1 MLTKPRIFLCLCVL
15 VLPRVQAADSACV
28 PQACL
33 QVEDPLERV
42 ACYDRA
48 FGRTEAAKTASNAG
62 ASAAAAVAAPAAIL
76 ATGVVAAAPESATAA
91 SAPTSATPTAS
102 AAGSAPAV
110 PAAVAAAA
118 AIPPVAET
126 VDDFGLSEQ
135 ARREREGRTA
145 LPSISATATQV
156 GRSGADRIVVTLDN
170 GQVWMQ
176 ADPNDDLRINPGDPV
191 TIERA
196 ALGSYKLVVPKRG
209 GMRATRIK

>member
-1 MLTKPRIFLCLCVL
+1 LKILLCACAVVL
-15 VLPRVQAADSACV
+15 VVPRVQAADATCV

-33 QVEDPLERV
+33 QLEDPLERV

-48 FGRTEAAKTASNAG
+48 FGRAGAAQPTSSVTASAP
-62 ASAAAAVAAPAAIL
+62 AAVAAPAA
-76 ATGVVAAAPESATAA
+76 AVVPGAIAAAPGSASAA
-91 SAPTSATPTAS
+91 SVPASATPAVS
-102 AAGSAPAV
+102 AAGSV
-110 PAAVAAAA
+110 PAGPVAAAA
-118 AIPPVAET
+118 ATARPPASET

-135 ARREREGRTA
+135 TRREREGRTA
-145 LPSISATATQV
+145 LDSISATAAQV
-156 GRSGADRIVVTLDN
+156 SRSGVDRIVVTLDN

-196 ALGSYKLVVPKRG
+196 ALGSYKLIVPKRG